1 MFPQKS
7 GPVAQLGARFHG
19 MEEVV
24 GSIPTRSTKNYP
36 MYFQSC
42 LRPEIV
48 MGKRSFHSAAA
59 LVIALFALAASSSAT
74 AATWTVV
81 NQPPRLVNGSPVIFR
96 VTTKK
101 SFRSLSGNWLG
112 HEIAFSFDAAGKYWY
127 ALAGTS
133 LETKP
138 GTYPIELHAESATG
152 QAISFQKKI
161 RVDRQSY
168 PRVQITVPARY
179 TAPNPEDQVEI
190 QKAKEIKAEAFKT
203 VTPERE
209 WKGSFVVPANAEIS
223 DVFGVQ
229 RVFNGAVKSTHEG
242 LDFRVPSGTPVAA
255 VNSGHVILARPL
267 FFEGNCVVIDHGQG
281 LLSLYLH
288 LSKFSIKEGDDVEKG
303 QEIGMSGGTG
313 RATGPHL
320 HLAIR
325 WQGVYLD
332 PQALLKLKLP

>member
-1 MFPQKS
+1 MRQ
-7 GPVAQLGARFHG
+7 
-19 MEEVV
+19 
-24 GSIPTRSTKNYP
+24 
-36 MYFQSC
+36 
-42 LRPEIV
+42 
-48 MGKRSFHSAAA
+48 RSFHAAAA
-59 LVIALFALAASSSAT
+59 LVIAMFALAASSSAT
-74 AATWTVV
+74 AAPWTLVK
-81 NQPPRLVNGSPVIFR
+81 QPARVVNGSPVFFR

-101 SFRSLSGNWLG
+101 PFRKLSGNWLG
-112 HEIAFSFDAAGKYWY
+112 HEIAFTFDAGGKSWF

-133 LETKP
+133 VETKP
-138 GTYPIELHAESATG
+138 GSYPIELHAETAAG
-152 QAISFQKKI
+152 QVISFQKKI

-168 PRVQITVPARY
+168 PRVQITVPSRY

-190 QKAKEIKAEAFKT
+190 QKGKEIKAEAFKT

-209 WKGSFVVPANAEIS
+209 WKGSFEAPANAEIS

-242 LDFRVPSGTPVAA
+242 LDFRVPSGTPVTA
-255 VNSGHVILARPL
+255 VNSGRVLLARPL
-267 FFEGNCVVIDHGQG
+267 FFEGNFVVIDHGQG

-288 LSKFSIKEGDDVEKG
+288 LSKFSVKEGDEVQKG
-303 QEIGMSGGTG
+303 QEIGVSGGTG

>member
-1 MFPQKS
+1 MRQ
-7 GPVAQLGARFHG
+7 G
-19 MEEVV
+19 
-24 GSIPTRSTKNYP
+24 
-36 MYFQSC
+36 
-42 LRPEIV
+42 
-48 MGKRSFHSAAA
+48 SFHSAAA

-74 AATWTVV
+74 AATWTLVK
-81 NQPPRLVNGSPVIFR
+81 QPGHVVNGSPVFFR

-101 SFRSLSGNWLG
+101 RFTKLSGNWLG
-112 HEIAFSFDAAGKYWY
+112 HDIQFSFDASGKYWF

-133 LETKP
+133 VETKP
-138 GTYPIELHAESATG
+138 GSYPIELHAETSEG
-152 QAISFQKKI
+152 QAISLQKQI

-168 PRVQITVPARY
+168 PRVQITVPSRY

-190 QKAKEIKAEAFKT
+190 QKGKEIKAEAFKT

-209 WKGSFVVPANAEIS
+209 WKGSFEAPANAEIS

-242 LDFRVPSGTPVAA
+242 LDFRVPSGTTVTA
-255 VNSGHVILARPL
+255 VNSGRVLLARPL
-267 FFEGNCVVIDHGQG
+267 FFEGNFVVIDHGQG

-288 LSKFSIKEGDDVEKG
+288 LSKFSVKEGDEVTKG
-303 QEIGMSGGTG
+303 HEIGVSGGTG